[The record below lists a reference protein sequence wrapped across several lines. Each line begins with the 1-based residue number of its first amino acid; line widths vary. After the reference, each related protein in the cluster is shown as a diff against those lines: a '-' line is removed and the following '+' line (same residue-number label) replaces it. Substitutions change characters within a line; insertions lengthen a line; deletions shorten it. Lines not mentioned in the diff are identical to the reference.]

1 MRLLLVPV
9 LLGDVVKDADCLKLH
24 VRRLDDA
31 VLLVEDVSVCVVM
44 VVEPRVAVIVS
55 ATVFDIVLLS
65 VLLEWLSLR
74 EAVSDVVKLELPVAL
89 ELLVPVL
96 LPDDPSCEIVSLT
109 L

>member
-1 MRLLLVPV
+1 M
-9 LLGDVVKDADCLKLH
+9 
-24 VRRLDDA
+24 
-31 VLLVEDVSVCVVM
+31 LLVEDVSVCVVM

-55 ATVFDIVLLS
+55 ATVIDLVLLS

-74 EAVSDVVKLELPVAL
+74 EAVSDVVKLPVAL

-96 LPDDPSCEIVSLT
+96 LPDDPSCEIVSLA